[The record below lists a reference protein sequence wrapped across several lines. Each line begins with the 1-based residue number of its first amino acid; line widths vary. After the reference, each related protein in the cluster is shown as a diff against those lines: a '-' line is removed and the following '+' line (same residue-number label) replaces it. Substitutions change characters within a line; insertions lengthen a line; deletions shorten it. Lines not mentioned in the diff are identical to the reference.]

1 MARFVKDRRGA
12 VAVQVALLL
21 PILIIILMV
30 AFEVWKVLS
39 LQQVLNDAAYQ
50 GVRLMVMQAN
60 AAGEEPRQTNI
71 PWQTERLIRRYVSR
85 AAFVSPGLR
94 SNPEDT
100 GLLQVQMDYW
110 PARCGNEITIEV
122 QLYYVVGSQ
131 WRRPPSDGWLPFIGR
146 AGRLTGRAS
155 GTVLCEREIDV
166 TGG

>member
-1 MARFVKDRRGA
+1 
-12 VAVQVALLL
+12 
-21 PILIIILMV
+21 
-30 AFEVWKVLS
+30 
-39 LQQVLNDAAYQ
+39 
-50 GVRLMVMQAN
+50 
-60 AAGEEPRQTNI
+60 
-71 PWQTERLIRRYVSR
+71 LIRRYVSR